1 MEEDILKKVASR
13 VLKEAG
19 RIDSLVGE
27 FSEVREESTRSV
39 DSIEN
44 RLQNM
49 LGDFEALKDRLH
61 TVESQLEEAQQGNS
75 VENLADSAELE
86 AMSRELETLRGQ
98 NEEFAH
104 RNAVLQATIEQLK
117 KEKADLTEVS
127 GELTRFNAETNVGS
141 AAVVPRESPKGDWC
155 LHNEVVPIIISYK
168 RDIKHLEAELAK
180 QKGRSSVTQEK
191 SDPTQNDMS
200 ARFS

>member
-1 MEEDILKKVASR
+1 MSAGMVMEEDILKKVASR

-141 AAVVPRESPKGDWC
+141 AAVVPRESPKVIGVYIMKLC
-155 LHNEVVPIIISYK
+155 LSSFPI
-168 RDIKHLEAELAK
+168 
-180 QKGRSSVTQEK
+180 KGIL
-191 SDPTQNDMS
+191 NI
-200 ARFS
+200 